1 LRSPKCWRHS
11 FQACGCEC
19 DRHILN
25 YHFFETVLVLFHS
38 YCSLSWIDYFIHF
51 NCTKRTLSDT
61 RNTICIITDSN
72 NHSSKHS
79 GQMSRRSN
87 DRAFLTFILPDR
99 GARPKGDLH
108 RLPASA
114 LLQPH
119 RLHCDIVRW
128 ESDSLL
134 RHFSTSI
141 QIIIG
146 ILFGQE

>member
-1 LRSPKCWRHS
+1 MRSPKCWRHS
-11 FQACGCEC
+11 FQAFGCEC
-19 DRHILN
+19 VHHILN
-25 YHFFETVLVLFHS
+25 YHFSETVLVLFHS
-38 YCSLSWIDYFIHF
+38 NCSLSWCDYFIHY
-51 NCTKRTLSDT
+51 NCTKQTHSDT
-61 RNTICIITDSN
+61 RNAICINTDSN

-79 GQMSRRSN
+79 GQMSPHSN
-87 DRAFLTFILPDR
+87 DHASLTLILPDR

-119 RLHCDIVRW
+119 RLYCEIVRW
-128 ESDSLL
+128 EFNSLL